1 VTEPFDFARAHE
13 AHQEASRAQ
22 AAAEDTIGSASRAQ
36 AAAEEAYRVA
46 LAVEMWRL
54 RREEKVAWSSL
65 GDLARGTEHVA
76 ALKRQRDETEGALTI
91 ANHAAYRRSADR
103 RDVERFIAWS
113 QARDIA
119 EGHGSRPDS
128 DFQPAIGRRAA

>member
-1 VTEPFDFARAHE
+1 MTEPFDFARAYE
-13 AHQEASRAQ
+13 THQEASREQ
-22 AAAEDTIGSASRAQ
+22 AAAEDAIGAASREQ
-36 AAAEEAYRVA
+36 AAAEERYRVA
-46 LAVEMWRL
+46 LAAEMWRL

-65 GDLARGTEHVA
+65 ADLARGNDDVA
-76 ALKRQRDETEGALTI
+76 ALKRARDEAEGELTI

-119 EGHGSRPDS
+119 EGRGTRLDP